1 MEKQNL
7 GNRLLIWMTNN
18 LQNVI
23 IFQIDLIRLKS
34 NGCLPHKALTCLEM
48 SIKNP
53 FSSLNNIEIHTDYC
67 ILYQY
72 VGCQKKNNLC

>member
-1 MEKQNL
+1 MEIQNF

-34 NGCLPHKALTCLEM
+34 KGCLPHKALTCLEI
-48 SIKNP
+48 SQKKP
-53 FSSLNNIEIHTDYC
+53 FSSLNNIAIHKDY
-67 ILYQY
+67 
-72 VGCQKKNNLC
+72 